1 MRNFLLAAAIGV
13 LAVRPASAASNT
25 AEADLAHNAGR
36 TYLADGRA
44 ELAIEQFRKAISLD
58 DKNYFAYKG
67 LGIAY
72 AQLKNFKEAEKAQ
85 RKCLEINPDFA
96 DARNDLGA
104 TLMLLGRAEEARKE
118 WQSAY
123 ASPFNPTPDQT
134 ATNLGNSFLEAKNY
148 PEATQWYRA
157 AIQRNEGYS
166 PAHVGLAMAL
176 MATNKVDDAIKDL
189 EKAAAKVTGDPEL
202 LYTLGDAYYRV
213 GRFTDART
221 KLDAVLKMDP
231 VGPWGRRST
240 EKLKHFPK

>member
-1 MRNFLLAAAIGV
+1 MRTFLVVAVIGAIAAPSAY
-13 LAVRPASAASNT
+13 AASNT

-44 ELAIEQFRKAISLD
+44 ELAIEQFKKAIDLD

-85 RKCLEINPDFA
+85 RKCLDINPDFA

-118 WQSAY
+118 WQGAY

-134 ATNLGNSFLEAKNY
+134 ATNLGNSYLEDKNY
-148 PEATQWYRA
+148 PEAAQWFRA
-157 AIQRNEGYS
+157 GIQRNEGHG

-176 MATNKVDDAIKDL
+176 MAQNKTDDAIKDL
-189 EKAAAKVTGDPEL
+189 EKASAKVTGDPEL

-213 GRFTDART
+213 GRFTDARS
-221 KLDAVLKMDP
+221 KLDAVIKMDP

-240 EKLKHFPK
+240 ERLKHFPK